1 MTNAEL
7 RRCSL
12 SLVVIGITQFDWCSP
27 RSDHVFK
34 LHTIGPLVE
43 SLNCIVSFVVEM
55 PLNKVTQAR
64 KKSTIYITSSSTL
77 HGGWYLYPDTSNLTL
92 MVKTNL
98 YLISSSP
105 GLGSILKFSKMSSS
119 TSPTKES
126 KSILF
131 IALLNFIISLL
142 GMTSL

>member
-1 MTNAEL
+1 
-7 RRCSL
+7 
-12 SLVVIGITQFDWCSP
+12 
-27 RSDHVFK
+27 
-34 LHTIGPLVE
+34 
-43 SLNCIVSFVVEM
+43 
-55 PLNKVTQAR
+55 
-64 KKSTIYITSSSTL
+64 
-77 HGGWYLYPDTSNLTL
+77 

-131 IALLNFIISLL
+131 IASLNFIISLL